1 MSLSSLFAAVT
12 RCRALLAPLAVA
24 LALLGAACT
33 TPMPLPAPL
42 DIPYGQGRIWQVER
56 PGGPPSYVFGTMHVT
71 DPRVFELPEAVETA
85 FLSADITL
93 FEADYRRPARRKQV
107 NQYFDLPEGQSLEDL
122 VGERTFRK
130 LVELIYRRRLHFQNY
145 LRQQPWVAWMALS
158 DREIEIGRLEDPEK
172 PVLDDWLVLRARKA
186 GRDVGF
192 LETSLEQWQ
201 SFADIPMDD
210 QVAMLRSAIDTY
222 YDARVRVDR
231 VAVYVEGNFA
241 LSYALWERRLGY
253 LEPVLAQRYT
263 DRLLNDRN
271 RRMVER
277 MLPYMEQRSAFV
289 AIGALHL
296 PGKDGIL
303 RLLEQRGYTVTRLH

>member
-1 MSLSSLFAAVT
+1 
-12 RCRALLAPLAVA
+12 
-24 LALLGAACT
+24 
-33 TPMPLPAPL
+33 
-42 DIPYGQGRIWQVER
+42 
-56 PGGPPSYVFGTMHVT
+56 
-71 DPRVFELPEAVETA
+71 
-85 FLSADITL
+85 
-93 FEADYRRPARRKQV
+93 
-107 NQYFDLPEGQSLEDL
+107 
-122 VGERTFRK
+122 
-130 LVELIYRRRLHFQNY
+130 
-145 LRQQPWVAWMALS
+145 MALS

-296 PGKDGIL
+296 PGEDGIL